1 MSQSF
6 KEGRLTFSFPDSWS
20 VCRPGET
27 LYYSTRFQ
35 LFCGGCKETD
45 FAAYAA
51 DTGKLWLVEVK
62 DYAAHPRT
70 KPGPLPEEM
79 AKKVRDTLALLAAA
93 AVSDTAPSTA
103 PVIQAGDFGR
113 LARGAISL
121 SVVLHCEPQPRPSV
135 LFPAVSHMA
144 NLLQA
149 LRTAL
154 RAVDANVRLASKGT
168 YSGLPWTVS

>member
-1 MSQSF
+1 MSQDF

-27 LYYSTRFQ
+27 LYYASRFQ
-35 LFCGGCKETD
+35 LFCGGCKEAD

-62 DYAAHPRT
+62 DHAAHPRT
-70 KPGPLPEEM
+70 KPVPLPQELAE
-79 AKKVRDTLALLAAA
+79 KVRDTLALLAAA
-93 AVSDTAPSTA
+93 AVSDPTPSTT
-103 PVIQAGDFGR
+103 PVMQAGDFAR
-113 LARGAISL
+113 LARGATSL
-121 SVVLHCEPQPRPSV
+121 NVVLHCEPQPRPST
-135 LFPAVSHMA
+135 LFPAVSQMA
-144 NLLQA
+144 NLLHE

-168 YSGLPWTVS
+168 YSGLPWAVS